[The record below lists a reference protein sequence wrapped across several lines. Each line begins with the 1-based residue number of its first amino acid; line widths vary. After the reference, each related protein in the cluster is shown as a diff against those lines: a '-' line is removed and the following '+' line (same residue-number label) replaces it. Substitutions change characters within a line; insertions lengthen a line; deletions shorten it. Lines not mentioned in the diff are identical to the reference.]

1 MCQRVGATAGRP
13 AFSPT
18 SPLRGPPGGYREE
31 DPLSG
36 PGPSK
41 RAQGETTVALQHKPT
56 ASYHSVQD
64 ALRVL
69 ETVARH
75 STGITDTE
83 LARQSGL
90 GRERLTPL
98 LRMLRREGY
107 VEQTADGTCVTG
119 AALARLGSAHG
130 REEALRDT
138 LQHTLDRLRDSV
150 GAAVYLSRYVDGE
163 VSVTQYADSPAAP
176 RVNEW
181 VDFRVSAHATAVGKS
196 LLTQLDHAGRR
207 DHLARHRM
215 ARLTSRTI
223 TSDRLLLSR
232 LESQPP
238 TVPVLDLQ
246 EYAVGTV
253 CAAVPLTAGSAAG
266 CLALS
271 LPVAHAHRLR
281 RAADALNRGAARV
294 LLPLAL

>member
-1 MCQRVGATAGRP
+1 M
-13 AFSPT
+13 
-18 SPLRGPPGGYREE
+18 
-31 DPLSG
+31 
-36 PGPSK
+36 
-41 RAQGETTVALQHKPT
+41 ALQHKPT

>member
-1 MCQRVGATAGRP
+1 M
-13 AFSPT
+13 
-18 SPLRGPPGGYREE
+18 
-31 DPLSG
+31 
-36 PGPSK
+36 
-41 RAQGETTVALQHKPT
+41 ALQHRPT
-56 ASYHSVQD
+56 APHHSAQD

-69 ETVARH
+69 ETMTRH
-75 STGITDTE
+75 TSGVTDTE
-83 LARQSGL
+83 IARRSGL
-90 GRERLTPL
+90 NRERLTPL

-107 VEQTADGTCVTG
+107 VEQTADGTYVTG
-119 AALARLGSAHG
+119 EALARLGSAQG
-130 REEALRDT
+130 REQALRDK
-138 LQHTLDRLRDSV
+138 LQRTLDRLRDSV
-150 GAAVYLSRYVDGE
+150 GAAVYISRYVDGE
-163 VSVTQYADSPAAP
+163 VSVTQYADSPATP

-207 DHLARHRM
+207 DHLSRHKM

-232 LESQPP
+232 LESQPA

-253 CAAVPLTAGSAAG
+253 CAAVPITAGSAVG

-271 LPVAHAHRLR
+271 LPVEHAHRLR
-281 RAADALNRGAARV
+281 RAADELNRGAAPV
-294 LLPLAL
+294 LLSLAI

>member
-1 MCQRVGATAGRP
+1 M
-13 AFSPT
+13 
-18 SPLRGPPGGYREE
+18 
-31 DPLSG
+31 
-36 PGPSK
+36 
-41 RAQGETTVALQHKPT
+41 ALQHKPT
-56 ASYHSVQD
+56 APHHSVQD
-64 ALRVL
+64 ALRAL

-83 LARQSGL
+83 LARQTGL

-107 VEQTADGTCVTG
+107 VEQTADGAYVTG
-119 AALARLGSAHG
+119 EALSRLGSAHG
-130 REEALRDT
+130 REEAVRDK

-150 GAAVYLSRYVDGE
+150 GAAVYISRYVDGE
-163 VSVTQYADSPAAP
+163 VSVTHLADSPAAP

-207 DHLARHRM
+207 DHLARHKM

-271 LPVAHAHRLR
+271 LPVEHAHRLR
-281 RAADALNRGAARV
+281 QAADALNRGAAPV
-294 LLPLAL
+294 LLSLAI

>member
-1 MCQRVGATAGRP
+1 M
-13 AFSPT
+13 
-18 SPLRGPPGGYREE
+18 
-31 DPLSG
+31 
-36 PGPSK
+36 
-41 RAQGETTVALQHKPT
+41 ALQHKPT
-56 ASYHSVQD
+56 APHHSAQD

-75 STGITDTE
+75 TSGVTGTD
-83 LARQSGL
+83 LARDSGIA
-90 GRERLTPL
+90 RERLLPL

-107 VEQTADGTCVTG
+107 VEQTADGAYVTG
-119 AALARLGSAHG
+119 DVLALLGSAHD
-130 REEALRDT
+130 REAALRER
-138 LQHTLDRLRDSV
+138 LQRTLDRLRDSV
-150 GAAVYLSRYVDGE
+150 GAAVYISRYVDGE

-207 DHLARHRM
+207 DHLARHKM

-271 LPVAHAHRLR
+271 LPVEHAHRLR
-281 RAADALNRGAARV
+281 EAAEELNRNAAPV
-294 LLPLAL
+294 LLSLAI

>member
-1 MCQRVGATAGRP
+1 M
-13 AFSPT
+13 
-18 SPLRGPPGGYREE
+18 
-31 DPLSG
+31 
-36 PGPSK
+36 
-41 RAQGETTVALQHKPT
+41 ALQHRPT
-56 ASYHSVQD
+56 APHHSAQD

-75 STGITDTE
+75 SSGVTAAE
-83 LARQSGL
+83 LGRGSGL
-90 GRERLTPL
+90 DQERLTAL

-107 VEQTADGTCVTG
+107 VEQTADGAYVTG
-119 AALARLGSAHG
+119 EALARLGSADG
-130 REEALRDT
+130 REQAVRDK
-138 LQHTLDRLRDSV
+138 LQRTLDRLRDSV
-150 GAAVYLSRYVDGE
+150 GAAVYISRYVDGE
-163 VSVTQYADSPAAP
+163 VSVTQYADSPATP
-176 RVNEW
+176 KVNEW
-181 VDFRVSAHATAVGKS
+181 VDFKVSAHATAVGKS

-223 TSDRLLLSR
+223 TSDALLMSR

-253 CAAVPLTAGSAAG
+253 CAAVPITAGSSVG

-271 LPVAHAHRLR
+271 LPVEQAHRLR
-281 RAADALNRGAARV
+281 EAADELNRNAAPV
-294 LLPLAL
+294 LLSLTI